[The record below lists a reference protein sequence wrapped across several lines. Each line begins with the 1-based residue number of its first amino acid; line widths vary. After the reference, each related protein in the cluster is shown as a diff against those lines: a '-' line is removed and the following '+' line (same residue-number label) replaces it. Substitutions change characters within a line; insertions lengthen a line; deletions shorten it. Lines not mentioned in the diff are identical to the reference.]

1 MNVSLLPQL
10 DHSQDSGIAIGS
22 FVLDF
27 VGAAVSFLRLVNIQG
42 HGNKLAQ
49 FFAVGEYSRSR
60 EWTCVHDFGGVGA

>member
-27 VGAAVSFLRLVNIQG
+27 VGAAVSFLRLVNIQ
-42 HGNKLAQ
+42 
-49 FFAVGEYSRSR
+49 RSR
-60 EWTCVHDFGGVGA
+60 E